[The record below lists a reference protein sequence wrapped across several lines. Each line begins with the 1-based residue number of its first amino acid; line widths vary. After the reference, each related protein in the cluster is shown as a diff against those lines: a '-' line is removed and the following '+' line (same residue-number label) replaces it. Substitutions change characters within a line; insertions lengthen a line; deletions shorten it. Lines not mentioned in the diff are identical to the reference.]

1 MAKFYTNPP
10 SELWILRS
18 WRQEHKGLRDVFTAV
33 ITAKI
38 GKPIQDEDL
47 ANLDEDA
54 VTPEYEV
61 YQDDLEGTDHVP
73 NADAN
78 ATTPEDNG

>member
-1 MAKFYTNPP
+1 
-10 SELWILRS
+10 
-18 WRQEHKGLRDVFTAV
+18 
-33 ITAKI
+33 
-38 GKPIQDEDL
+38 L
-47 ANLDEDA
+47 AGLDEDA